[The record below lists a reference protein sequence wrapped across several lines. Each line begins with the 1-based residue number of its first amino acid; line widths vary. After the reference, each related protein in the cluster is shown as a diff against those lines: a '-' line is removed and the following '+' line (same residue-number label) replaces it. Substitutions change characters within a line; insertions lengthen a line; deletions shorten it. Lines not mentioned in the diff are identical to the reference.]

1 MTTRSTF
8 LAVTATGAALA
19 AAAHVAPGAVAAG
32 IDEHAMNAILA
43 HPARHKQVIGAPRIN
58 LGAPLRFAGNG
69 LNAFQFAL
77 GQGAGALKIVAV
89 FYGTSLFYV
98 FDDAMWDRYKLFDAL
113 DRTGDPLPTIVHGT
127 ENPFYHARTAMNSH
141 DDPHDERGF
150 YHDFT
155 IESLT
160 RRGVSW
166 FACDNALRATSKEIA
181 RSQNADPQHVY
192 DDLRTHLV
200 PGTTIVPAGVAAIV
214 LAQEARFTFLPG

>member
-8 LAVTATGAALA
+8 LAVTATGATLA
-19 AAAHVAPGAVAAG
+19 AAARIAPAAAASV
-32 IDEHAMNAILA
+32 DNRAMEAILA

-58 LGAPLRFAGNG
+58 LGASLRFAGNG

-77 GQGAGALKIVAV
+77 GQGAGSLKIVAV

-98 FDDAMWDRYKLFDAL
+98 FDDAMWDRYKLFDVL
-113 DRTGDPLPTIVHGT
+113 DRTGDPLPALVHGT
-127 ENPFYHARTAMNSH
+127 QNPFYHARSAMNSH
-141 DDPHDERGF
+141 DDPNDEHGF
-150 YHDFT
+150 YRDFSV
-155 IESLT
+155 EALT

-166 FACDNALRATSKEIA
+166 FACDNALHSTSNEIA
-181 RSQNADPQHVY
+181 RLQNADPQHVY

-214 LAQEARFTFLPG
+214 LAQEAHFTFLPG